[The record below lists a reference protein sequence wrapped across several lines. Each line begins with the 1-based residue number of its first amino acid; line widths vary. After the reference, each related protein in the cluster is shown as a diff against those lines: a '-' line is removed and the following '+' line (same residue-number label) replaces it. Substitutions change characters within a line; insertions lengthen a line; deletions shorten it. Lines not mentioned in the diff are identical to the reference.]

1 MAIAEEIILIG
12 GSAGSYALI
21 AELLENLP
29 ITFEPAICVVLHR
42 NRRYDTQIEK
52 SLSRK
57 LNRNIVSTIDKM
69 DICKNYVYFAP
80 AGYHLMIEPNFTF
93 SLDGSEHINYSR
105 PSIDVLFETAAQI
118 YQQRC
123 TAFLLSGANSD
134 GAKGLRLVEDF
145 GGNIIVQDPAQAAI
159 RTMPLAGQRESLQ
172 PSLWSNA
179 QIVSF
184 FNNLN

>member
-1 MAIAEEIILIG
+1 MAIATEIILIG
-12 GSAGSYALI
+12 GSAGSYGLI
-21 AELLENLP
+21 AELLEQLP
-29 ITFEPAICVVLHR
+29 ITFEPAICIILHR

-57 LNRNIVSTIDKM
+57 LKRNIVSAIDKM

-93 SLDGSEHINYSR
+93 SLDSSEHINYSR

-118 YQQRC
+118 YKEKC

-134 GAKGLRLVEDF
+134 GARGLKIIEEF
-145 GGNIIVQDPAQAAI
+145 GGKIIIQDPAQASI
-159 RTMPLAGQRESLQ
+159 RTMPLAGQRESHQ
-172 PSLWSNA
+172 PLIWGND
-179 QIVSF
+179 QIVSY